1 MGGLGGRAGARR
13 LLRAA
18 LAIGSLGASAPALAQ
33 CAGDCDGD
41 ARVVVSELTLGV
53 RMVLEGP
60 EGFSCAPHFDGNRDG
75 FVTVAE
81 VVLAVRHAV
90 LTCPQCPPLTTDF
103 ATPCLLTT
111 TARCAGGTE
120 LVLAGVAVDS
130 DGEAVSVE
138 IQEIQPRLRFSGR
151 VRNDLE
157 AELTAVIGQSGLPF
171 PADALLELTDFY
183 TDGRQTYRL
192 FVDSP
197 ALVIENCAIEQFFGG
212 FAVVP

>member
-1 MGGLGGRAGARR
+1 MGGVGDRAFRLRLIPAAVAIGLLAAGA
-13 LLRAA
+13 
-18 LAIGSLGASAPALAQ
+18 PARAQ

-60 EGFSCAPHFDGNRDG
+60 DGFACAPQFDADRDG
-75 FVTVAE
+75 FVIVGE
-81 VVLAVRHAV
+81 VVQAVRHAV
-90 LTCPQCPPLTTDF
+90 VTCPQCPPLTTDF

-111 TARCAGGTE
+111 TARCAGGSD
-120 LVLAGVAVDS
+120 LVLAGVAVVS

-138 IQEIQPRLRFSGR
+138 VQEIQPPLRFSGR
-151 VRNDLE
+151 VRNDFE
-157 AELTAVIGQSGLPF
+157 AELTTFIGPSGMPL

-192 FVDSP
+192 FLDSP
-197 ALVIENCAIEQFFGG
+197 ALVIENCSIEQFFGA
-212 FAVVP
+212 FALAP